1 MNPIYPF
8 SRTYIVLKLQINV
21 TCDFREIIPTAHECS
36 IHWNDLSPS
45 LADGSSSGLPW
56 HCWLLWPRPP
66 TTTHPV
72 SSNRPAST
80 HCSRAF
86 CSPIGWSSSHARSWL
101 VECCHPPLRVVSFV
115 ILFFSLPPP
124 PFHPPRFTHT
134 AERKG
139 SQSEKRRPQ
148 PYRNRQQLWQ
158 PPSLCSK
165 LASETKTR
173 YQNILFLSAIAKIQR
188 NGLTRGKAILLN
200 CHFSFTQHFCL
211 FSLQFF

>member
-1 MNPIYPF
+1 M
-8 SRTYIVLKLQINV
+8 
-21 TCDFREIIPTAHECS
+21 CDFREIIPTAHECS

-115 ILFFSLPPP
+115 ILFFFPFPLLLFTPHVLHTQLREKGASQRKDDLNPIGTGSSSGNRRLFVLNWLQKQKRDIKIFYSSVPSRKFNEMDSL
-124 PFHPPRFTHT
+124 
-134 AERKG
+134 EV
-139 SQSEKRRPQ
+139 
-148 PYRNRQQLWQ
+148 RQF
-158 PPSLCSK
+158 
-165 LASETKTR
+165 
-173 YQNILFLSAIAKIQR
+173 Y
-188 NGLTRGKAILLN
+188 
-200 CHFSFTQHFCL
+200 
-211 FSLQFF
+211 